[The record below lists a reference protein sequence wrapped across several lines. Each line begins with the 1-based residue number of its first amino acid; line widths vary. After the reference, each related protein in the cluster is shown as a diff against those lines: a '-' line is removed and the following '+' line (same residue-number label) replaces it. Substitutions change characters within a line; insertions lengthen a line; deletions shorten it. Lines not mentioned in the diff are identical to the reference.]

1 MHPILGQRGWRAA
14 YAALWVALGAALA
27 LALVTRG
34 VDWSWALAVTVPL
47 AVLYGFLCLS
57 VHYICQALPMRVGQ
71 GAKVVGSHV
80 AAASV
85 SALVWANLGA
95 GWSHALSRFGAGHA
109 VTDAFVRFTPALLV
123 VGVLAFLLSSAV
135 HYGIAAFEATREA
148 ERRALRLEL
157 LSREAELRAL
167 RDQVHP
173 HFLFNSLNSIN
184 ALIGSDPEGA
194 RRLCV
199 LLADF
204 LRGSLSMGSKKR
216 ISLDE
221 EVRMAERL
229 LAIEKARFGDR
240 LTADVQVAEVAR
252 AFPVPPL
259 ILVPLVEN
267 AVTHGIANL
276 LDGGAVTLRAQL
288 RDGGLEVLLENP
300 RDPDAP
306 RRKGTGLGLENV
318 RRRLEAAYGR
328 EARLKTE
335 ATKDSFRVEM
345 FVPRPDAAEGR

>member
-1 MHPILGQRGWRAA
+1 MHPILGQRGWGAA
-14 YAALWVALGAALA
+14 YAALWTAVGAALA
-27 LALVTRG
+27 VALVVRG
-34 VDWSWALAVTVPL
+34 IAWSWALAATLPL

-57 VHYICQALPMRVGQ
+57 VHYICQALPIRVGQ
-71 GAKVVGSHV
+71 GAKVVGSHL
-80 AAASV
+80 AAAWV

-95 GWSHALSRFGAGHA
+95 GWSNALSRLGAGDGL
-109 VTDAFVRFTPALLV
+109 VDAFFRLTPALLV

-135 HYGIAAFEATREA
+135 HYGIAAFEASREA

-173 HFLFNSLNSIN
+173 HFLFNSLNSIS
-184 ALIGSDPEGA
+184 ALVGSDPEGA

-199 LLADF
+199 LLAEF
-204 LRGSLSMGSKKR
+204 LRGSLAMGPKKR

-221 EVRMAERL
+221 EIRMAERL

-240 LTADVQVAEVAR
+240 LIADVQVMEAAR

-267 AVTHGIANL
+267 AVTHGIANML
-276 LDGGAVTLRAQL
+276 EGGTVTLRAQL
-288 RDGGLEVLLENP
+288 REDALEVRIENP
-300 RDPDAP
+300 KDPEAP

-328 EARLKTE
+328 EARLRTDE
-335 ATKDSFRVEM
+335 AEDRFRVEL
-345 FVPRPDAAEGR
+345 FVPRPEATEGR